1 MFNSHSGLW
10 KSTALKRL
18 LAESLFIFLLDCLR
32 FPFFKGKQDVS
43 TVDWLH
49 WKSFMIQKPDNATH
63 WMCAQVGVR
72 GAIASPTRHA
82 SSFFWLTLL
91 GQQQICEGHMQRKGQ
106 QPRMASSEVIH
117 ATPRPRPNTNLNMQN
132 TKNSPSQIPNT
143 FSQGHEEDREGY
155 KQGWNR
161 VRLFVQ
167 HSCNTTF
174 SFADS
179 LQQGGVRNVGQN
191 LTECYTVTVSATLN
205 GAFAFVAS
213 SSCSTVA
220 FFFFVFSYSTSSFS
234 PLTSSALKVRHRLQ
248 HWRECRHQSDWI
260 VDCG

>member
-1 MFNSHSGLW
+1 M
-10 KSTALKRL
+10 
-18 LAESLFIFLLDCLR
+18 
-32 FPFFKGKQDVS
+32 
-43 TVDWLH
+43 
-49 WKSFMIQKPDNATH
+49 
-63 WMCAQVGVR
+63 
-72 GAIASPTRHA
+72 
-82 SSFFWLTLL
+82 
-91 GQQQICEGHMQRKGQ
+91 
-106 QPRMASSEVIH
+106 MASSEVIH
-117 ATPRPRPNTNLNMQN
+117 ATPRPRPNTNLNLRN

-260 VDCG
+260 VDCGLWIEIPFWRRRCQGTLVMITFHSDWLWACSSQYLFEKDILAMIKIIDMFIGLCDVDGCNSASYLQLVAFRW